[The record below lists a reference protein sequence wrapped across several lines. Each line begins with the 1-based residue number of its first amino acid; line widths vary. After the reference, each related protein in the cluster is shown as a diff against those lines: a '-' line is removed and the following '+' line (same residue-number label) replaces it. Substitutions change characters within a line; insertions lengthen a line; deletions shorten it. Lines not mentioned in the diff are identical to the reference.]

1 MKKMTNSEANITVFR
16 AVNDIGKEYPD
27 INPLFIFFAEYT
39 VYCLILVLLFY
50 WLTRKTENKLMVVS
64 AVISFFIAEVTGKL
78 IGLLYSHHQPFAVW
92 SNVNK
97 LIEKEVGNSFPSD
110 HTIVFFSV
118 CISIALFRRRFWYLW
133 ASLALLLS
141 ISRIYVG
148 VHYPVDILVGA
159 VLGIVAS
166 ILVHKIIPKQKWI
179 RQSIALYEKGE
190 SYLFDRNKSI

>member
-1 MKKMTNSEANITVFR
+1 MTNSEANITIFR
-16 AVNDIGKEYPD
+16 AVNDLGKEFPD

-39 VYCLILVLLFY
+39 VYCLMLVLLVY
-50 WLTRKTENKLMVVS
+50 WLTRNSRNKLMVVS
-64 AVISFFIAEVTGKL
+64 AVLAFMIAEVIGKL

-92 SNVNK
+92 SDVNK

-118 CISIALFRRRFWYLW
+118 CITIALFRKKFWYLW
-133 ASLALLLS
+133 TALALLLS

-159 VLGIVAS
+159 ILGTAAA
-166 ILVHKIIPKQKWI
+166 ILVYKLVPKQNWI

-190 SYLFDRNKSI
+190 RRLFDRNKSI

>member
-1 MKKMTNSEANITVFR
+1 MTNSEANITLFR

-39 VYCLILVLLFY
+39 VYCLMLVLLFY

-64 AVISFFIAEVTGKL
+64 AVISFFIAEVAGKL
-78 IGLLYSHHQPFAVW
+78 IGLVYSHHQPFAVW

-133 ASLALLLS
+133 AALALLLS

-159 VLGIVAS
+159 ILGFVAA
-166 ILVHKIIPKQKWI
+166 ILVHKFVPKQKWI
-179 RQSIALYEKGE
+179 RHSIALYEKGE

>member
-1 MKKMTNSEANITVFR
+1 MTNSEANVTLFR

-39 VYCLILVLLFY
+39 VYCLMLILLFY
-50 WLTRKTENKLMVVS
+50 WLSRNTQNKLMVVS
-64 AVISFFIAEVTGKL
+64 AVISFFIAELTGKL
-78 IGLLYSHHQPFAVW
+78 IGMLYSHQQPFAVW
-92 SNVNK
+92 SGVNK

-118 CISIALFRRRFWYLW
+118 CISIALFRKRFWYLW
-133 ASLALLLS
+133 ATLALVLS

-159 VLGIVAS
+159 ILGTISA
-166 ILVHKIIPKQKWI
+166 IFVHKFIAKQKWI
-179 RQSIALYEKGE
+179 RKSIALYEKGE
-190 SYLFDRNKSI
+190 SSLFNRNKSI

>member
-1 MKKMTNSEANITVFR
+1 MTNSEANISIFR
-16 AVNDIGKEYPD
+16 AVNDIGKEFPD

-39 VYCLILVLLFY
+39 VYCLMLVLLVY
-50 WLTRKTENKLMVVS
+50 WLTRNSRNKLMVVS
-64 AVISFFIAEVTGKL
+64 AVLAFMIAEITGKL

-92 SNVNK
+92 SDVNK

-118 CISIALFRRRFWYLW
+118 CITIALFRKKFWYLW
-133 ASLALLLS
+133 TALALLLS

-159 VLGIVAS
+159 ILGTAAA
-166 ILVHKIIPKQKWI
+166 ILVYKLVPKQNWI

-190 SYLFDRNKSI
+190 RRLFDRNKSI

>member
-1 MKKMTNSEANITVFR
+1 MTNSEANISIFR
-16 AVNDIGKEYPD
+16 AVNDIGKEFPD

-39 VYCLILVLLFY
+39 VYCLMLVLLVY
-50 WLTRKTENKLMVVS
+50 WLTRNSRNKLMVVS
-64 AVISFFIAEVTGKL
+64 AVLAFVIAEVTGKL

-92 SNVNK
+92 SDVNK

-118 CISIALFRRRFWYLW
+118 CITIALFRKKFWYLW
-133 ASLALLLS
+133 TALALLLS

-159 VLGIVAS
+159 ILGTAAA
-166 ILVHKIIPKQKWI
+166 ILVYKLVPKQNWI

-190 SYLFDRNKSI
+190 RRLFDRNKSI

>member
-1 MKKMTNSEANITVFR
+1 MTNSETNITLFR

-39 VYCLILVLLFY
+39 VYCLMLVLLFY
-50 WLTRKTENKLMVVS
+50 WLTRSTKNKLMVVS
-64 AVISFFIAEVTGKL
+64 AVFAFFIAEVTGKL
-78 IGLLYSHHQPFAVW
+78 LGLIYSHRQPFAVW
-92 SNVNK
+92 SDVNK

-118 CISIALFRRRFWYLW
+118 CITIALFRKRFWYLW
-133 ASLALLLS
+133 AALALLLS

-159 VLGIVAS
+159 LLGIGAA
-166 ILVHKIIPKQKWI
+166 ILVYKIIPKQRWVS
-179 RQSIALYEKGE
+179 QSIALYEKGE

>member
-1 MKKMTNSEANITVFR
+1 MTNSEANISIFR
-16 AVNDIGKEYPD
+16 AVNDIGKEFPD

-39 VYCLILVLLFY
+39 VYCLMLVLLFY
-50 WLTRKTENKLMVVS
+50 WLTRNTQNKVMVVS
-64 AVISFFIAEVTGKL
+64 AVISFFIAEATGKL
-78 IGLLYSHHQPFAVW
+78 IGLLYSHQQPFAVW
-92 SNVNK
+92 SGVNK

-118 CISIALFRRRFWYLW
+118 CISIALFRKRFWYLW
-133 ASLALLLS
+133 VALALILS

-159 VLGIVAS
+159 LLGTIAA
-166 ILVHKIIPKQKWI
+166 ILVYKFISRQRWI

-190 SYLFDRNKSI
+190 SYIFNRNKSI

>member
-1 MKKMTNSEANITVFR
+1 MTNSETNITLFR

-39 VYCLILVLLFY
+39 VYCLMLVLLFY
-50 WLTRKTENKLMVVS
+50 WLTRSTKNKLMVVS
-64 AVISFFIAEVTGKL
+64 AVFAFFIAEVTGKL
-78 IGLLYSHHQPFAVW
+78 LGLIYSHRQPFAVW
-92 SNVNK
+92 SDVNK

-118 CISIALFRRRFWYLW
+118 CITIALFRKRFWYLW
-133 ASLALLLS
+133 VALALLLS

-159 VLGIVAS
+159 LLGIVAA
-166 ILVHKIIPKQKWI
+166 ILVYKIIPKQRWVS
-179 RQSIALYEKGE
+179 QSIALYEKGE

>member
-1 MKKMTNSEANITVFR
+1 MTNSEANISIFR
-16 AVNDIGKEYPD
+16 AVNDIGKEFPD

-39 VYCLILVLLFY
+39 VYCLMLVLLVY
-50 WLTRKTENKLMVVS
+50 WLTRNSRNKLMVVS
-64 AVISFFIAEVTGKL
+64 AVLAFMIAEVTGKL

-92 SNVNK
+92 SDVNK

-118 CISIALFRRRFWYLW
+118 CITIALFRKKFWYLW
-133 ASLALLLS
+133 TALALLLS

-159 VLGIVAS
+159 ILGTAAA
-166 ILVHKIIPKQKWI
+166 ILVYILVPKQKWI

-190 SYLFDRNKSI
+190 RHLFDRNKSI

>member
-1 MKKMTNSEANITVFR
+1 MTNSETNITLFR

-39 VYCLILVLLFY
+39 VYCLMLVLLFY
-50 WLTRKTENKLMVVS
+50 WLTRSTKNKLMVVS
-64 AVISFFIAEVTGKL
+64 AVFAFFIAEVTGKL
-78 IGLLYSHHQPFAVW
+78 LGLIYSHRQPFAVW
-92 SNVNK
+92 SDVNK

-118 CISIALFRRRFWYLW
+118 CITIALFRKRFWYLW
-133 ASLALLLS
+133 VALALLLS

-148 VHYPVDILVGA
+148 VHYPIDILVGA
-159 VLGIVAS
+159 LLGIGAA
-166 ILVHKIIPKQKWI
+166 ILVYKIIPKQRWVS
-179 RQSIALYEKGE
+179 QSIALYEKGE